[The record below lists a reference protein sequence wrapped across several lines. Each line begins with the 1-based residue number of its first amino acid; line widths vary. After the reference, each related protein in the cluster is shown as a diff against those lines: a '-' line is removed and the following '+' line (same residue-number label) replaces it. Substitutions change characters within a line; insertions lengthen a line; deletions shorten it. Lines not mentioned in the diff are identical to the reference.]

1 MKGISWKAISP
12 INRIFP
18 SKNNT
23 YFFRIIGPYEH
34 NNQTSNKVNNA
45 INNNQ

>member
-1 MKGISWKAISP
+1 MSSTSHVVRLK
-12 INRIFP
+12 
-18 SKNNT
+18 T
-23 YFFRIIGPYEH
+23 FFLIIGPYEH